1 MQIEA
6 DQVYLF
12 INISESYDTNFQI
25 ISLVYAIIYFG
36 HIVTNCSTNVKC
48 CMFKYT
54 VLQCIVCLS
63 GLTVPLH
70 EDIIN

>member
-1 MQIEA
+1 MQLYIFVN
-6 DQVYLF
+6 DIRVLCP
-12 INISESYDTNFQI
+12 
-25 ISLVYAIIYFG
+25 VG